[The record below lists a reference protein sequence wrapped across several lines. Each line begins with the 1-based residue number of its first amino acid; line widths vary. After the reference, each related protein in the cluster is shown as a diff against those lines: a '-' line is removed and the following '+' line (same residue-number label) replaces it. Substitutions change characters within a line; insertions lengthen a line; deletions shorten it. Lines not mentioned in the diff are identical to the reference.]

1 MSISRPFSRP
11 VALLTSAVLAI
22 PLALLTISPASAAV
36 PTVGLGVLNDY
47 SVLGGSAV
55 TNTGPSVL
63 NGSLGVSPGTAI
75 SGFDVPGGPGV
86 VVGGTIYTPPAA
98 DSARA
103 AAGTAYLDAAG
114 RTGTSV
120 SDVELGGKTLVA
132 GVYTAGSTGTFGLT
146 STLTLTGDADDVWIF
161 QTDTTL
167 ITAAA
172 SRVVLSGGAQ
182 ACNVFWKVGSSAS
195 LGASSRFAGTILAAA
210 SITLDD
216 NVNVVGRLIA
226 GTGAVTLINDVI
238 TRPACATDGGTAA
251 AAEAAAAAAAADAA
265 AKAAEAVAAA
275 KAAEESN
282 AKAAADAAAAAAAAA
297 QAASDEAALVV
308 ESLEPGTPEYDAAVT
323 AAEEAAA
330 AAVLAAEEAET
341 AAEVAAEAAEEKA
354 AAQAVLDEA
363 AERAEILAIEALNI
377 QPPAPIVVTPVNP
390 AVPAPGPELAAT
402 GLADG
407 SALLAAAGFI
417 LLLGAGLVALR
428 LGRREVQQR
437 KS

>member
-1 MSISRPFSRP
+1 M
-11 VALLTSAVLAI
+11 LAI
-22 PLALLTISPASAAV
+22 PLALISLSPASAAV
-36 PTVGLGVLNDY
+36 PTVGLGVLGDY
-47 SVLGGSAV
+47 SALGGSAV

-75 SGFDVPGGPGV
+75 SGFDIPGGPGIV
-86 VVGGTIYTPPAA
+86 AGGTIYTPPAA

-120 SDVELGGKTLVA
+120 ADVELGGKTLVA

-161 QTDTTL
+161 QTDSTL

-265 AKAAEAVAAA
+265 AKAAAAAAAA
-275 KAAEESN
+275 KAAAETS

-297 QAASDEAALVV
+297 TAAAEEAARVV
-308 ESLEPGTPEYDAAVT
+308 ESLEPGTPEYDAAVV

-330 AAVLAAEEAET
+330 AALVAVELAET
-341 AAEVAAEAAEEKA
+341 TAQVAAEAAEEKA
-354 AAQAVLDEA
+354 AAQAVLDA
-363 AERAEILAIEALNI
+363 AAARAELLLTEARNI
-377 QPPAPIVVTPVNP
+377 QPPLPIVVTPVTP
-390 AVPAPGPELAAT
+390 AAVEPKPALAPT
-402 GLADG
+402 GLSD
-407 SALLAAAGFI
+407 SSTLLVAAGFI
-417 LLLGAGLVALR
+417 LMLGSGLVASRLLR
-428 LGRREVQQR
+428 GAMKQR